1 MFFAKDGEY
10 KPCGMYTPGHFILL
24 VISVV
29 GIYLALKKTIH
40 KNKDEILKIIRY
52 CTIAMWI
59 FEFVMIAFK
68 TINYGFENVNQYL
81 PLYYCSMLLY
91 AGLLSG
97 FTKGKLKNVGDVFL
111 ATGGIVGGIAYLV
124 VPVTSIKSYPM
135 FHLVSMHSF
144 IFHSIMVYLGIL
156 INVTNYV
163 EIKFK
168 DIKEYAILVGVLCLI
183 ALGVNNVFDGNLM
196 FISKTFPG
204 TVIDVIYKLTGNLF
218 TPVMIIGQMTL
229 PFIAIYA
236 IIKLIQ
242 AKKPD
247 IIAKKEPEKVE
258 IN

>member
-1 MFFAKDGEY
+1 MFLAKEGEY
-10 KPCGMYTPGHFILL
+10 KPCGMYTLGHFILL
-24 VISVV
+24 IISVL
-29 GIYLALKKTIH
+29 GIHFALKKTIH
-40 KNKDEILKIIRY
+40 KNKNEILKIIKY

-59 FEFVMIAFK
+59 YEFVMIAFK

-97 FTKGKLKNVGDVFL
+97 FTKGKLKKIGDIFL
-111 ATGGIVGGIAYLV
+111 ATGGIVGGIAYLA

-156 INVTNYV
+156 INITNYV

-168 DIKEYAILVGVLCLI
+168 DIKEYAILVGILCLI
-183 ALGVNNVFDGNLM
+183 ALVVNNIFDGNLM
-196 FISKTFPG
+196 FISKTFTG
-204 TVIDVIYKLTGNLF
+204 TVIDVIYRATGRFF

-229 PFIAIYA
+229 PFIVIYA
-236 IIKLIQ
+236 IMELMQ
-242 AKKPD
+242 KKNLD
-247 IIAKKEPEKVE
+247 IINKKEPEE
-258 IN
+258 IKIN